1 MLIAIE
7 GIDGAGTTTQA
18 ARLVDALVADGRDA
32 HLTREPSDGPVGTLL
47 REILAGAHR
56 PVDQT
61 TLSLLFAA
69 DRADHI
75 QREVTPAIERGAIVV
90 SDRWY
95 HSSLAYQGTEEERAW
110 IWELN
115 RSARRPDLTVFL
127 RVDPDIAA
135 RRREARGGTEEIF
148 DHIATQRRVAAG
160 YEAAIAM
167 LGADE
172 RIEAVDGHRPV
183 GEIAADIA
191 RMVRETCQVAAGE
204 SPS

>member
-1 MLIAIE
+1 MLIVIE

-18 ARLVDALVADGRDA
+18 SRLVDSLVAEGREA

-47 REILAGAHR
+47 RSILGGAHK

-95 HSSLAYQGTEEERAW
+95 HSSLAYQGTEEERDW

-115 RSARRPDLTVFL
+115 RAARRPDLTIFL
-127 RVDPDIAA
+127 RVDPEVAA
-135 RRREARGGTEEIF
+135 RRREDRGGAEEIF

-167 LGADE
+167 LGGSE
-172 RIEAVDGHRPV
+172 RIEAVDGHRTLD
-183 GEIAADIA
+183 EIAADIA
-191 RMVRETCQVAAGE
+191 GLVRETCQAAAAE
-204 SPS
+204 PTS